1 MLKGRRVRDRSTA
14 TIATDLD
21 GLLEI
26 DVRWAI
32 ALLQSIP
39 DPDHSPSQW
48 PGTTP
53 LPSIVAGVA
62 PRPLG
67 NRPLRAQCNGALSC
81 LCCGNLTYIVALTLI
96 RQGNPAR
103 RLHAYQSRVPS
114 SWRFTSVP
122 DNQID
127 KRWQKSIVT
136 GCSFLLRHKHQRLR
150 VAGIETCAVWS

>member
-1 MLKGRRVRDRSTA
+1 MCGGRSLYYNLSR
-14 TIATDLD
+14 
-21 GLLEI
+21 
-26 DVRWAI
+26 
-32 ALLQSIP
+32 IP
-39 DPDHSPSQW
+39 
-48 PGTTP
+48 TTHP
-53 LPSIVAGVA
+53 ANGQVLHRGPTKYFLTLRTLPSIVAGVA

-136 GCSFLLRHKHQRLR
+136 GCSLLLRHKHQRLR